1 MNFAESPRTMLFRAG
16 FTLIEILVTMFISSI
31 LGLMIVNGMAN
42 QSKVRSDADAKAETH
57 QGLNGALDS
66 LARDIRLA
74 GACLPTQPG
83 FVPLQA
89 VNGTRTDPQ
98 GVVQANDSITI
109 RTGAVTGSTT
119 CPQSA
124 LTANAAANST
134 TFSVADI
141 SGFAAGSL
149 AFLIGPN
156 SQPNGEFVKITAV
169 TAGGGCAA
177 SSPNCG
183 TVTTTGAHV
192 LYPAATSGIY
202 GLEERV
208 YSIDTTNYPTT
219 TNPVPTLVRNI
230 NRAASAQPVAL
241 GIESMNV
248 RYRLNT
254 ACPVGCTGPCTNQ
267 GSPVTSSL
275 CDNPGDNG
283 TWLTVTE
290 LVMILSA
297 RSTIALSTGG
307 IFREQ
312 ATSSI
317 QPRNLVV
324 FRSG

>member
-1 MNFAESPRTMLFRAG
+1 MRLRNG
-16 FTLIEILVTMFISSI
+16 FTMIELLVTMVISAV

-42 QSKVRSDADAKAETH
+42 QSKFRSDADAKAETH

-74 GACLPTQPG
+74 GACLPTQPA
-83 FVPLQA
+83 FVPLLA
-89 VNGTRTDPQ
+89 VNGTRIDPQ
-98 GVVQANDSITI
+98 GVMQANDSITI

-124 LTANAAANST
+124 LTADAATNST
-134 TFSVADI
+134 TLSVADI
-141 SGFAAGSL
+141 RGFTAGSL

-156 SQPNGEFVKITAV
+156 SQPNGEFVKITGV
-169 TAGGGCAA
+169 TAGGGCAV

-183 TVTTTGAHV
+183 TLTTTGAHV
-192 LYPAATSGIY
+192 QYPAATSGIY

-208 YSIDTTNYPTT
+208 YSIDTTNYPTA
-219 TNPVPTLVRNI
+219 TNPLPTLVRNI

-248 RYRLNT
+248 RYRLNVSC
-254 ACPVGCTGPCTNQ
+254 AAAGCTGVPCTDQ

-275 CDNPGDNG
+275 CDNPGNIG

-290 LVMILSA
+290 LVVILSA
-297 RSTIALSTGG
+297 RSSIPLSTGG

>member
-1 MNFAESPRTMLFRAG
+1 MEREPTHKES
-16 FTLIEILVTMFISSI
+16 
-31 LGLMIVNGMAN
+31 
-42 QSKVRSDADAKAETH
+42 
-57 QGLNGALDS
+57 
-66 LARDIRLA
+66 
-74 GACLPTQPG
+74 
-83 FVPLQA
+83 
-89 VNGTRTDPQ
+89 
-98 GVVQANDSITI
+98 ANDTITI

-124 LTANAAANST
+124 LTSDAATNST

-141 SGFAAGSL
+141 RGFTAGSL

-169 TAGGGCAA
+169 TAGGGCAV

-183 TVTTTGAHV
+183 TLTTTGAHV
-192 LYPAATSGIY
+192 QYPAATSGIY

-208 YSIDTTNYPTT
+208 YSIDTTNYPTA
-219 TNPVPTLVRNI
+219 TNPLPTLVRNI
-230 NRAASAQPVAL
+230 NRATSAQPVAL

-254 ACPVGCTGPCTNQ
+254 ACPTGGGCAGPCTDQ

-275 CDNPGDNG
+275 CDNPGNIA
-283 TWLTVTE
+283 TWGAVTE
-290 LVMILSA
+290 LVVILSA
-297 RSTIALSTGG
+297 RSSIPLSTGG

-317 QPRNLVV
+317 QPRNLMV